1 MYLSSAALPER
12 TKMPLSQSS
21 GKRTHLAPGQECG
34 QSDKDRTGVG
44 SQESGPVAAT
54 DRPKP
59 KGEDAE
65 SKWGVEVGG
74 QDKDSSPSRAVGIQ
88 EG

>member
-1 MYLSSAALPER
+1 
-12 TKMPLSQSS
+12 MPLSQSS
-21 GKRTHLAPGQECG
+21 RKRTYLAPGQECG
-34 QSDKDRTGVG
+34 QSGKDRTGVG
-44 SQESGPVAAT
+44 SRESGPVAAT

-59 KGEDAE
+59 KGEDV
-65 SKWGVEVGG
+65 KGKLGGWGG